1 MDLDEGS
8 VPTWIVLPTYCE
20 AENISVVLSR
30 LLETGQ
36 DLQILVVDDNS
47 PDGTAAAVEEFCRIE
62 SSIYI
67 LKRGQKTSLGQAY
80 LAGFEHALSRGAK
93 VIITMDSDLSHDPLA
108 VPTLIDL
115 LGDSACVVGSRYIPG
130 GTIVNWPLR
139 RRLLSSAANW
149 FVRMLFRMPVK
160 DCTSGFRV
168 YSSTIVE
175 NILAA
180 KVHSHG
186 YSFQVEALKIA
197 VDSGLGVVESPIRF
211 VERVKGVSKMG
222 IREVVDGIRSLTA
235 LRFSSHPKPRNSDD
249 S

>member
-1 MDLDEGS
+1 MDLTLETDS
-8 VPTWIVLPTYCE
+8 AWVILPTYCE
-20 AENISVVLSR
+20 AENIPILLRKLGECGLGLS
-30 LLETGQ
+30 
-36 DLQILVVDDNS
+36 ILVVDDNS
-47 PDGTAAAVEEFCRIE
+47 PDGTATIVEEICRTE
-62 SSIYI
+62 SSIHI

-80 LAGFEHALSRGAK
+80 LAGFDHVLSRGAK
-93 VIITMDSDLSHDPLA
+93 VIVTMDSDLSHDPLV

-115 LGDSACVVGSRYIPG
+115 VGDNACVVGSRYVPG

-168 YSSTIVE
+168 YSSSIVAD
-175 NILAA
+175 ILAA

-222 IREVVDGIRSLTA
+222 IREVIDGVRSLTA
-235 LRFSSHPKPRNSDD
+235 LRFSSHPKPRNSND

>member
-1 MDLDEGS
+1 MDRTK
-8 VPTWIVLPTYCE
+8 VRPAVWVILPTYCE
-20 AENISVVLSR
+20 AENISV
-30 LLETGQ
+30 LLTKLGECGLGL
-36 DLQILVVDDNS
+36 DILVVDDNS
-47 PDGTAAAVEEFCRIE
+47 PDGTAAIVEEISRID
-62 SSIYI
+62 SSIHI

-80 LAGFEHALSRGAK
+80 LAGFDHALSRGAM
-93 VIITMDSDLSHDPLA
+93 VFVTMDSDLSHDPLS
-108 VPTLIDL
+108 VTTLIDL
-115 LGDSACVVGSRYIPG
+115 LDDKACVVGSRYVPG

-149 FVRMLFRMPVK
+149 FVRILFRMPVK

-168 YSSTIVE
+168 YSSLAVE

-211 VERVKGVSKMG
+211 VERVNGVSKMG
-222 IREVVDGIRSLTA
+222 VREVIDGIRSLTA
-235 LRFSSHPKPRNSDD
+235 LRLSSNHKTSKL
-249 S
+249 